1 MTPRGCTIVFYHY
14 VRDVERTPFPG
25 IKGLSVAGFEAQ
37 LDWLQ
42 ARYDVVD
49 GPAFEGA
56 VLTGVGFDRPTAL
69 LTFDDGFV
77 DHYEHVFPL
86 LNSRGLGG
94 IFFLAG
100 GTLGE
105 NPVLLNVHKTHFL
118 LSQLGADRFTTEVGA
133 ALEGEGV
140 STGRHESTVSGA
152 SHGREG
158 IYRYDEAPDVRIK
171 RILNYEAPYP
181 VADRVLSRL
190 FALHVGDAAAFA
202 VKIQQKVM
210 QHPKGEPPA
219 KLELTAI
226 VEAEQQVVAGMNYR
240 LRLKVKVDGE
250 TLISAA
256 EGNGPVNALDLA
268 LRKDLGKYQTY
279 IKGLELTDYRVRILN
294 GGTEAVTRVLIES
307 QDETGERWTTVGVS
321 PNIIDASF
329 QALMDS
335 IVYKLVRSH
344 APT

>member
-25 IKGLSVAGFEAQ
+25 IKALSVAGFEAQ

-49 GPAFEGA
+49 GLTFERA
-56 VLTGVGFDRPTAL
+56 VLAGVGFDRPTAL

-86 LNSRGLGG
+86 LHSRGLGG

-140 STGRHESTVSGA
+140 STARHESTVSGA
-152 SHGREG
+152 SPGREG

-181 VADRVLSRL
+181 IADRVLSRL
-190 FALHVGDAAAFA
+190 FAEHVGDAATFAKSLYLSASQVREMALGGMTFGFHTETHPVLSRLPIDAQRAELREGPRLITDVTGQPTVSFCYPYGFSHTYNADTLRVLEESGYSMAFN
-202 VKIQQKVM
+202 
-210 QHPKGEPPA
+210 
-219 KLELTAI
+219 T
-226 VEAEQQVVAGMNYR
+226 
-240 LRLKVKVDGE
+240 
-250 TLISAA
+250 
-256 EGNGPVNALDLA
+256 
-268 LRKDLGKYQTY
+268 
-279 IKGLELTDYRVRILN
+279 VRR
-294 GGTEAVTRVLIES
+294 EAVIGREPRYELPRFDTR
-307 QDETGERWTTVGVS
+307 DVS
-321 PNIIDASF
+321 VDVKTYA
-329 QALMDS
+329 
-335 IVYKLVRSH
+335 
-344 APT
+344 